1 MSPVLSFII
10 PVYNVEAY
18 LKKCINSILEQS
30 GADCEVIL
38 VDDGST
44 DGSGLICDDFSE
56 KNTNVR
62 LLHQKNS
69 GHSAAR
75 NAGLKMAVG
84 EYVSFID
91 SDDYVDSDYLEKLYQ
106 SAVTNNCEIACS
118 GFIKVSGIRK
128 SVKKEISKV
137 AVLKNIS
144 EKIEIEQIPKHNYIW
159 NKIFLRQSF
168 INNNFKFAEGRF
180 FEDIEIVIKILNT
193 MGDMVT
199 VPDVYYYYRKN
210 PDSIVHRQNIKKK
223 QDYYWAISEFQ
234 KYINENN
241 IEIENNSFLGK
252 RYIIKFW
259 GFTILKIY
267 QKEFKICIK
276 LFGFVPIITISY

>member
-1 MSPVLSFII
+1 MIKVSVII
-10 PVYNVEAY
+10 PVFNVEKY
-18 LKKCINSILEQS
+18 LNQCLDSVCAQTLKDIEIICIN
-30 GADCEVIL
+30 
-38 VDDGST
+38 DGST
-44 DGSGLICDDFSE
+44 DNSY
-56 KNTNVR
+56 N
-62 LLHQKNS
+62 LLCEYAKLDSRIIIVNQNNKGVS
-69 GHSAAR
+69 SAR
-75 NAGLKMAVG
+75 NAGVKLAKG
-84 EYVSFID
+84 EFLCFID

>member
-1 MSPVLSFII
+1 MIKVSVII
-10 PVYNVEAY
+10 PVFNVEKY
-18 LKKCINSILEQS
+18 LNQCLDSVCAQTLKDIEIICIN
-30 GADCEVIL
+30 
-38 VDDGST
+38 DGST
-44 DGSGLICDDFSE
+44 DNSY
-56 KNTNVR
+56 N
-62 LLHQKNS
+62 LLCEYAKLDSRIIIINQSNKGVS
-69 GHSAAR
+69 SAR
-75 NAGLKMAVG
+75 NAGVKLARG
-84 EYVSFID
+84 EFLCFID

>member
-1 MSPVLSFII
+1 MIKVSVII
-10 PVYNVEAY
+10 PVFNVEKY
-18 LKKCINSILEQS
+18 LNQCLDSVCAQTLKDIEIICIN
-30 GADCEVIL
+30 
-38 VDDGST
+38 DGST
-44 DGSGLICDDFSE
+44 DNSY
-56 KNTNVR
+56 N
-62 LLHQKNS
+62 LLCEYAKLDSRIIIVNQNNKGVS
-69 GHSAAR
+69 SAR
-75 NAGLKMAVG
+75 NAGVKLAKG
-84 EYVSFID
+84 EFLCFID

-159 NKIFLRQSF
+159 NKIFLRRSF
-168 INNNFKFAEGRF
+168 TNNNFKFVEGRF

>member
-1 MSPVLSFII
+1 MIKVSVII
-10 PVYNVEAY
+10 PVFNVEKY
-18 LKKCINSILEQS
+18 LNQCLDSVCAQTLKDIEIICIN
-30 GADCEVIL
+30 
-38 VDDGST
+38 DGST
-44 DGSGLICDDFSE
+44 DNSY
-56 KNTNVR
+56 N
-62 LLHQKNS
+62 LLCEYAKLDSRIIIVNQNNKGVS
-69 GHSAAR
+69 SAR
-75 NAGLKMAVG
+75 NAGVKLAKG
-84 EYVSFID
+84 EFLCFID

-168 INNNFKFAEGRF
+168 INNNFKFAECRF

>member
-1 MSPVLSFII
+1 
-10 PVYNVEAY
+10 
-18 LKKCINSILEQS
+18 
-30 GADCEVIL
+30 
-38 VDDGST
+38 
-44 DGSGLICDDFSE
+44 
-56 KNTNVR
+56 
-62 LLHQKNS
+62 
-69 GHSAAR
+69 
-75 NAGLKMAVG
+75 
-84 EYVSFID
+84 
-91 SDDYVDSDYLEKLYQ
+91 
-106 SAVTNNCEIACS
+106 
-118 GFIKVSGIRK
+118 
-128 SVKKEISKV
+128 
-137 AVLKNIS
+137 
-144 EKIEIEQIPKHNYIW
+144 
-159 NKIFLRQSF
+159 
-168 INNNFKFAEGRF
+168 
-180 FEDIEIVIKILNT
+180 